1 MEPSYRSGD
10 YVLVGTARW
19 LWKAKP
25 GDAIVFRHQHLGVL
39 IKRVVGVDA
48 ERKSYA
54 VEGTHSDS
62 TDAANLGPA
71 PFGSVIGRVLL
82 HVPRRRR

>member
-19 LWKAKP
+19 LWKANP
-25 GDAIVFRHQHLGVL
+25 GDAIVFRHERLGVL
-39 IKRVVGVDA
+39 IKRVVDVDT
-48 ERKSYA
+48 ERQTYA

-62 TDAANLGPA
+62 TATADLGPA
-71 PFGSVIGRVLL
+71 PFASAHSVKPSGAFRTL
-82 HVPRRRR
+82 